1 MLLQDRRVT
10 DNAGE
15 DVIGQVRGRLTTV
28 SHQGNST
35 QTPTPT
41 PALLESRPW
50 AVTRVGEKLGK
61 PIPRTWREGTQDS
74 AAAVGNGWAAPQMV
88 QCRPEVRC
96 RPRTPPLGA
105 DPGAMRTE
113 VHARPPTGMLPAA
126 ERCAP
131 PKRPS
136 RQNWA
141 DKRACLSYNGV
152 SSGHKRNEALLP
164 APAQRSPRRGGA
176 SD

>member
-1 MLLQDRRVT
+1 MLLQDRRVA

-28 SHQGNST
+28 SHQGNPT
-35 QTPTPT
+35 QIPTST

-61 PIPRTWREGTQDS
+61 PIPHTRREGTQDS

-88 QCRPEVRC
+88 RY
-96 RPRTPPLGA
+96 RPRTLPLGA

-113 VHARPPTGMLPAA
+113 VHARPPTGMLRAA
-126 ERCAP
+126 ERCTS

-136 RQNWA
+136 TRDWA

-152 SSGHKRNEALLP
+152 LSGHKKNEVP
-164 APAQRSPRRGGA
+164 EPTPAQTSPGRGGA
-176 SD
+176 SG